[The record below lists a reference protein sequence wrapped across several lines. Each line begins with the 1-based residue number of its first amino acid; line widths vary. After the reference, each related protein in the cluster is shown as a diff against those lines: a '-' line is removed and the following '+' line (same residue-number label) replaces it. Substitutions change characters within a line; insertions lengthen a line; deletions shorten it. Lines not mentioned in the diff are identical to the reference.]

1 MDDSGLKVTEN
12 ITEHEDDEQSKTRL
26 ENDCTISD
34 RNSNKCKVD
43 NNQRSYKR
51 KKKRK
56 HSKVQ
61 ENLSSEHDKGSSE
74 DDESKSSGKGRKK
87 IRSILEDYKLL
98 RETQKALK
106 EEERRRKR
114 LDEREQERKKLREV
128 VDSYASPT
136 ECPITTK
143 LVLDEDED
151 TKEPLVQIHK
161 NLVTKLKPHQID
173 GVQFMWDCCCE
184 SVIQRKKSP
193 GSGCILAHCMG
204 LGKTLQ
210 VVTFLHTVLLCDKL
224 NFTTA
229 LVVCPL
235 NTALNWINE
244 FKKWQEGLE
253 DDKKLKVSE
262 LATMKSPQDQSILL
276 QKWQDSGGVM
286 VIGYEMYRNLVQGRN
301 VKSKKLKTVFNKTL
315 VDPGPDFVVCDE
327 GHILK
332 NEASAVSKAINL
344 IRSKRRI
351 ILTGTPLQNN
361 LTE

>member
-1 MDDSGLKVTEN
+1 
-12 ITEHEDDEQSKTRL
+12 
-26 ENDCTISD
+26 
-34 RNSNKCKVD
+34 
-43 NNQRSYKR
+43 
-51 KKKRK
+51 
-56 HSKVQ
+56 
-61 ENLSSEHDKGSSE
+61 
-74 DDESKSSGKGRKK
+74 
-87 IRSILEDYKLL
+87 
-98 RETQKALK
+98 
-106 EEERRRKR
+106 
-114 LDEREQERKKLREV
+114 
-128 VDSYASPT
+128 
-136 ECPITTK
+136 
-143 LVLDEDED
+143 
-151 TKEPLVQIHK
+151 
-161 NLVTKLKPHQID
+161 
-173 GVQFMWDCCCE
+173 
-184 SVIQRKKSP
+184 
-193 GSGCILAHCMG
+193 
-204 LGKTLQ
+204 

-262 LATMKSPQDQSILL
+262 LATMKSPQDRSILL

-332 NEASAVSKAINL
+332 NEASAVSKAMNL

-361 LTE
+361 LIEYHCMVNFVKENLLGSITDFRNRFINPIQNGQCADSTTTNVQVMKKRAHILYEMLAGCVQRKDCTTLAEFLPPKHEYVLAVRMTSIQCKLYQYYLDHFT